1 MFIFLFKLLMKM
13 FFTVKKKWPQSDF
26 TKDSLPSFYFLMHS
40 FSTCLFKST
49 SIKQSSDDT
58 LKRKGYFARELRKSF
73 QKNCRLNTVLM
84 NEKFVG
90 YVREK
95 GIRGQASQAEPSST
109 RSSSRRSF
117 WDNELRKWL
126 QAAGEA
132 RRVFCCLGIGG
143 GHR

>member
-13 FFTVKKKWPQSDF
+13 FFTVKKWPQSDF

-40 FSTCLFKST
+40 FSTCIFRSM
-49 SIKQSSDDT
+49 SIKQSSVDT

-90 YVREK
+90 YVRAK
-95 GIRGQASQAEPSST
+95 GVRGQASQAKPSST
-109 RSSSRRSF
+109 KCNRRWSF
-117 WDNELRKWL
+117 
-126 QAAGEA
+126 
-132 RRVFCCLGIGG
+132 
-143 GHR
+143 